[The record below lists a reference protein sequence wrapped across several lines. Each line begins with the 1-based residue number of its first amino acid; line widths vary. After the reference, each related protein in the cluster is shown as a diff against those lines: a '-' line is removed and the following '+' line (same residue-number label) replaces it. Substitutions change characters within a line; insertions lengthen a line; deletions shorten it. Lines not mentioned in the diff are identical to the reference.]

1 MNVSMKF
8 ISRYVDLP
16 ADLTYDQIAYDLTMR
31 TVEVEDVINTAA
43 KFHDI
48 VVGEIKEVKA
58 HPNADALKVCIVDV
72 GEDDLKQIVCGGSNL
87 TAGHRVCVAKPG
99 SEVVWHGEGEPVKLK
114 ETKLRGV
121 SSYGMIC
128 GATEVY
134 LADIYPPKD
143 EREIVDFTDL
153 GVECEVGQCVAEAAG
168 VDDVIL
174 EIDNKSLSNRPD
186 LWGHYGVARELA
198 AIYKVPFNELS
209 TELPEGPGRSQ
220 NGCRMGD
227 FGPPSS
233 SRLQAPQ
240 SSAFHAIPHLVRPS
254 FPITPDDPPPRP
266 TLPSR
271 KTLSSPFLHPSAPF
285 SFLPNMFHSAS
296 DRGAPFQMLSETCW
310 EENTFQGCSLSL
322 TIFSN

>member
-1 MNVSMKF
+1 MFHPSDGNVHVCLSQL
-8 ISRYVDLP
+8 SRASEGLGFLRKGSYFTE
-16 ADLTYDQIAYDLTMR
+16 A
-31 TVEVEDVINTAA
+31 NTTL
-43 KFHDI
+43 H
-48 VVGEIKEVKA
+48 
-58 HPNADALKVCIVDV
+58 
-72 GEDDLKQIVCGGSNL
+72 
-87 TAGHRVCVAKPG
+87 T
-99 SEVVWHGEGEPVKLK
+99 
-114 ETKLRGV
+114 
-121 SSYGMIC
+121 
-128 GATEVY
+128 
-134 LADIYPPKD
+134 
-143 EREIVDFTDL
+143 L
-153 GVECEVGQCVAEAAG
+153 GDPWLMFG
-168 VDDVIL
+168 
-174 EIDNKSLSNRPD
+174 
-186 LWGHYGVARELA
+186 
-198 AIYKVPFNELS
+198 F